1 MKKEMM
7 WGILL
12 HLSTHEWQ
20 EPGSPPY
27 GMYLNKPWKDTNDV
41 DIATWDAVIAG
52 LPQYGVNTV
61 VIDVG
66 DAIQYDSHPEISAP
80 DAWSKDFM
88 RQKLQQIRDL
98 GMEPLPKLNFSA
110 AHDAWLKEYGRMLS
124 TSIYYQVCADLI
136 KEVCEVFDNPRL
148 FHLGLDEEMEYYQ
161 KDYDMTVIRQG
172 KLWEDDVLFL
182 CEECRKN
189 GARPWFWG
197 SFGAKYHTEFMRN
210 ELPKDVLMSGGW
222 YSSLQPPEKRTTRP
236 QDYVG
241 PDALELFNESGFEQL
256 VMVSTWG
263 FKASTLQT
271 MRFVRDRMDEERI
284 LGYFTAPW
292 LMTEP
297 KELHGLL
304 HGACKM
310 YYERKRVYP
319 ETFED

>member
-1 MKKEMM
+1 MKKDMM

-12 HLSTHEWQ
+12 HLSKHEWQ

-27 GMYLNKPWKDTNDV
+27 GMYLNPPWKDNNET

-52 LPQYGVNTV
+52 LPQYGINTV
-61 VIDVG
+61 LIDVG

-80 DAWSKDFM
+80 DAWSKEFM
-88 RQKLQQIRDL
+88 RQKLQEIRDL

-110 AHDAWLKEYGRMLS
+110 AHDAWLKIYGRMIS
-124 TSIYYQVCADLI
+124 TPVYYQVCADLI
-136 KEVCEVFDNPRL
+136 KEVCELFDNPRL

-172 KLWEDDVLFL
+172 KLWEHDVLFL

-189 GARPWFWG
+189 GARPWIWG
-197 SFGAKYHTEFMRN
+197 SFGAKYHTEFIAN

-222 YSSLQPPEKRTTRP
+222 YSNLLPPEKRTSRP
-236 QDYVG
+236 QDYLG
-241 PDALELFNESGFEQL
+241 PDALELYNDSGFETV

-263 FKASTLQT
+263 FKASTLQI
-271 MRFVRDRMDEERI
+271 MRFTKDRMDQDRI
-284 LGYFTAPW
+284 LGFLTAPW

-297 KELHGLL
+297 REYHGIL

-310 YYERKRVYP
+310 YCERQVVYP
-319 ETFED
+319 ETME